1 MVVLGAVMLLR
12 REDNRSRLRRLG
24 QVAAILL
31 LAWITLWG
39 LYRFRFNESP
49 AGLDL
54 FNRPLAAKI
63 ADLHSPVLRGAVSL
77 MARTHFMP
85 RSYLWGL
92 ADILH
97 VGVEGRVTPIFFMS
111 HLYLQRAPLYFFPTV
126 ILLKIPLG
134 LIALSIAGALLLL
147 TSRSW
152 PGKEPLLFSILFSGH
167 SCWAC

>member
-1 MVVLGAVMLLR
+1 M
-12 REDNRSRLRRLG
+12 
-24 QVAAILL
+24 

-63 ADLHSPVLRGAVSL
+63 ADLHRPLLRNAVTL
-77 MARTHFMP
+77 MARTHYVP

-97 VGVEGRVTPIFFMS
+97 VGVEGRVAPIFFMGR
-111 HLYLQRAPLYFFPTV
+111 LYMQRPPFYFFPTV
-126 ILLKIPLG
+126 LLVKIS
-134 LIALSIAGALLLL
+134 A
-147 TSRSW
+147 
-152 PGKEPLLFSILFSGH
+152 
-167 SCWAC
+167 